1 MTSAIRS
8 YDDARKVAGIL
19 NLNDVK
25 RLRHLGTGAS
35 GNCYFVQHDKIGERT
50 RFALKVVSVDSA
62 ELAEHQYNRSQN
74 ALRFPPHS
82 HVVTVVGSCLG
93 VPKGYSE
100 FPDGFC
106 GTGTGKDA
114 LLRLAQAAREGRPMH
129 GYCVLQEYMDVC
141 LGKALTVASTRASG
155 RPPVTSALIGGLILQ
170 LLLGVRGLAGFHLR
184 HRDLKP
190 DNVLISSREGLVKLS
205 EFLCDLGPAVENEYL
220 APVHDSRVDV
230 FAIGCIAFE
239 VATGRR
245 VFAQDAD
252 MPELDAEL
260 VALIHRMLVVERI
273 TPGEILT
280 SDFMLSLFPS
290 LAKVSSL
297 VKASTEDSLPVTAA
311 RLDWMF
317 AGNLPTGEDAWKARV
332 PIHTE
337 FEAQLKIAD
346 KEVARPAVKAW
357 LTAVYEQRGRW

>member
-1 MTSAIRS
+1 MTNAIRS

-19 NLNDVK
+19 NINDVK

-62 ELAEHQYNRSQN
+62 EVAEHQYGRFQH

-155 RPPVTSALIGGLILQ
+155 RPPVTSTLIGGLILQ

-190 DNVLISSREGLVKLS
+190 DNVLISSREGLVKLA
-205 EFLCDLGPAVENEYL
+205 DLGENEG
-220 APVHDSRVDV
+220 VHDSREDV
-230 FAIGCIAFE
+230 FAIGCMALE

-245 VFAQDAD
+245 DAD
-252 MPELDAEL
+252 VSELDAEL
-260 VALIHRMLVVERI
+260 VALIRRMLAVERI

-280 SDFMLSLFPS
+280 SDFMMSLFPS

-297 VKASTEDSLPVTAA
+297 VKASPDDSFNATDE
-311 RLDWMF
+311 RRMDWMF
-317 AGNLPTGEDAWKARV
+317 AGNPPTGEDAWKARV

-346 KEVARPAVKAW
+346 REVARPAVKAW